1 MQRLARLTYQDSHTE
16 AVALLSQYDHLKTIL
31 LKYLPPST
39 AALFAHPIEKNGYVE
54 WWTDLEGQPFL
65 LVEQHDNQTQIKQIN
80 RLIDEQLSA
89 VEKLAEQLQR
99 TQAGTATEVELLQR
113 LVKAAKHDTKQIYLV
128 NNSPVIIGWGMGKVP
143 EPITPTVIPPVSQQQ
158 PTNKRW
164 LWLLGLLLLLALL
177 AYWWFGWRQTK
188 PVSPVLPAE
197 PVVLQVKEDPVKK
210 EEPVKEEP
218 IKEEPIKEVPPQE
231 EIKPEPIEEVK
242 PEKVCRQTVIP
253 GETPQMVIIFNNAA
267 AMQYTIKETPQALAK
282 FDDRW
287 GEGKVTQKQIDY
299 MFRKPNRSSA
309 TKTAMI
315 DLLKSID
322 SNIDIGLIELRSCLT
337 ENDKNSAKS
346 YGIFSKEQR
355 GKLEK
360 QIQNLKLRANKI
372 GGIPIHEGLQR
383 ALKLVDGKERDA
395 FILFITDG
403 NGECTKNGDACQ
415 LLKQEIQLRPKLKV
429 NIVQINAIWNHMNCL
444 AETSGGQI
452 FNSLVSSEQQ
462 LKELIGEATKPMQTQ
477 EVCE

>member
-1 MQRLARLTYQDSHTE
+1 MQRLARLTYQDSHIE

-99 TQAGTATEVELLQR
+99 TQAGTATEVELLQH

-188 PVSPVLPAE
+188 PVSPALPAE

-218 IKEEPIKEVPPQE
+218 IKEVPPQE
-231 EIKPEPIEEVK
+231 ELKPKPIEEVK

-360 QIQNLKLRANKI
+360 QIQNLKLR
-372 GGIPIHEGLQR
+372 
-383 ALKLVDGKERDA
+383 
-395 FILFITDG
+395 G
-403 NGECTKNGDACQ
+403 N
-415 LLKQEIQLRPKLKV
+415 
-429 NIVQINAIWNHMNCL
+429 
-444 AETSGGQI
+444 
-452 FNSLVSSEQQ
+452 
-462 LKELIGEATKPMQTQ
+462 
-477 EVCE
+477 